1 MSGFCCNCNNKC
13 ACTSIIASII
23 IGIVAGIL
31 RITGVITVTPAFSW
45 VVFGIAIGY
54 LAILLVGTRRR
65 ETSGY
70 CCNICAIISLLI
82 AGILGSILTSVI
94 LLAIA
99 FVATSIIGAIITGAL
114 LFFFTLTVTSSA
126 CLVRCLANCDD

>member
-31 RITGVITVTPAFSW
+31 RITGVISVTPAFAW
-45 VVFGIAIGY
+45 VTFGIAVGY
-54 LAILLVGTRRR
+54 LAILLITSRRR
-65 ETSGY
+65 STSEH
-70 CCNICAIISLLI
+70 CCNICTILSILLT
-82 AGILGSILTSVI
+82 GILGAILTSVI
-94 LLAIA
+94 LLAIE

-114 LFFFTLTVTSSA
+114 LFFFALIVTLTA
-126 CLVRCLANCDD
+126 CLVRCFANCDD